1 MIIRE
6 SVRKMEDIKYFTKQ
20 ILIEYNNAAI
30 REKRNRAI
38 EEQFLESLQ
47 EGVLYPIVFKMYHTK
62 DEIRVQIDFFE
73 NRTAFLDMTVE
84 RYEMLPVAKWNNENQ
99 MLEVEDDEEIRK
111 RFPYKNREWTE
122 KVVKK
127 PYRKQGKFRK
137 DVHMIVL
144 AQYVECMNL
153 KY

>member
-47 EGVLYPIVFKMYHTK
+47 EGVLYPIVFQLFLKCIIQKMRLEYK
-62 DEIRVQIDFFE
+62 LI
-73 NRTAFLDMTVE
+73 FLRIE
-84 RYEMLPVAKWNNENQ
+84 QLFW
-99 MLEVEDDEEIRK
+99 I
-111 RFPYKNREWTE
+111 
-122 KVVKK
+122 
-127 PYRKQGKFRK
+127 
-137 DVHMIVL
+137 
-144 AQYVECMNL
+144 
-153 KY
+153 

>member
-30 REKRNRAI
+30 REKRNRVI

-84 RYEMLPVAKWNNENQ
+84 RYEMLPVAK
-99 MLEVEDDEEIRK
+99 
-111 RFPYKNREWTE
+111 
-122 KVVKK
+122 
-127 PYRKQGKFRK
+127 
-137 DVHMIVL
+137 
-144 AQYVECMNL
+144 
-153 KY
+153 

>member
-47 EGVLYPIVFKMYHTK
+47 EGVL
-62 DEIRVQIDFFE
+62 
-73 NRTAFLDMTVE
+73 
-84 RYEMLPVAKWNNENQ
+84 
-99 MLEVEDDEEIRK
+99 
-111 RFPYKNREWTE
+111 
-122 KVVKK
+122 
-127 PYRKQGKFRK
+127 
-137 DVHMIVL
+137 
-144 AQYVECMNL
+144 
-153 KY
+153 

>member
-73 NRTAFLDMTVE
+73 NNTIITKAITALNANIHIPSPIRTKALHGSFTGLS
-84 RYEMLPVAKWNNENQ
+84 
-99 MLEVEDDEEIRK
+99 
-111 RFPYKNREWTE
+111 FC
-122 KVVKK
+122 VV
-127 PYRKQGKFRK
+127 
-137 DVHMIVL
+137 M
-144 AQYVECMNL
+144 
-153 KY
+153 